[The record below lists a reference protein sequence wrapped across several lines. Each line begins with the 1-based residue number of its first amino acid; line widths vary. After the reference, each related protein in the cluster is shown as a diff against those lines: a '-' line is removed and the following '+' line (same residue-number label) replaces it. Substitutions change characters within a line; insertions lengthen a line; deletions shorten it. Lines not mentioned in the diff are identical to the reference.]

1 MRISDWSSDVC
12 SSDLELAAIVAL
24 GKPSVVVGD
33 RPAAEGVPV
42 TSVDKIAAAGNDGA
56 DLPDAVA
63 AVAKAPTSGGS
74 TGRPKLI
81 LSGAP
86 GLTPAVTPAKIGRA
100 TSELQSLM
108 RISSA
113 AFCLTKQQTLPSI
126 L

>member
-86 GLTPAVTPAKIGRA
+86 GLTPAVTPEIGDFGLEAGSIEIGRA
-100 TSELQSLM
+100 HV
-108 RISSA
+108 
-113 AFCLTKQQTLPSI
+113 
-126 L
+126 